1 MLERESEAIR
11 REALAGA
18 TLAEERTV
26 ALDLAL
32 DAFIEALQAYLDAR
46 EASSLERIVTQTF
59 ASADPPVAESLLLS
73 VTRTVLDYARERRID
88 DPWLAP
94 TLGAAD
100 ARVREAAEQ
109 RRRAQRRRAE
119 AVDETDRLIDSFLG
133 RLDAHDPMTAEHSR
147 AVSAWCARVARR
159 LRLDNAAIA
168 RVARGGMIHDVGKM
182 TTPKQVL
189 LAPRRLDAAEREV
202 IETHVLEGDRMLASM
217 RPLADLR
224 AMVRSHHERIDGK
237 GYPDGL
243 RASQIDMG
251 VRIVSVADS
260 FNAMIGRRPYRLPA
274 PPSRALDELAAAS
287 GTQFDPEI
295 VEAMI
300 DVVSG
305 HVH

>member
-1 MLERESEAIR
+1 MAIAAFSSVSSSNSARILLERESEAIR

-217 RPLADLR
+217 P
-224 AMVRSHHERIDGK
+224 
-237 GYPDGL
+237 
-243 RASQIDMG
+243 QIDMG